1 MSVGSILRT
10 ALGGALVVNAVPH
23 GVSGV
28 QGKPF
33 PTPFSDPPGV
43 GKSSPLV
50 NVGWSAANAIAGA
63 LLLRRR
69 ARSTGE
75 ILAVVAGAV
84 TMAAVVAYH
93 FGEVRQGR
101 AGLRGLLGRSE
112 RG

>member
-1 MSVGSILRT
+1 MSVGSILRA
-10 ALGGALVVNAVPH
+10 ALGGALVINAVPH

-43 GKSSPLV
+43 ADSPPLV

-63 LLLRRR
+63 VLLPKRD
-69 ARSTGE
+69 RSTAE
-75 ILAVVAGAV
+75 LIAVFVGAI
-84 TMAAVVAYH
+84 TAAAVVSYH

-101 AGLRGLLGRSE
+101 AGLRG
-112 RG
+112 RGIRN